1 MNATRATKREQMI
14 RIIISDVFY
23 FIRVVNIYWSHD
35 FLVEVDASFL
45 KCFLQSGQMIV
56 RDLSV
61 FAQLNAKLRLV
72 DVV

>member
-1 MNATRATKREQMI
+1 MI
-14 RIIISDVFY
+14 RIIISDVACLFG
-23 FIRVVNIYWSHD
+23 IIDIYWSHD

-61 FAQLNAKLRLV
+61 FAQLNTKLRFV

>member
-1 MNATRATKREQMI
+1 M
-14 RIIISDVFY
+14 RIIISDGFC

-35 FLVEVDASFL
+35 FLVEVDASFP

-56 RDLSV
+56 RNLSV
-61 FAQLNAKLRLV
+61 FAQLYAKLRFV